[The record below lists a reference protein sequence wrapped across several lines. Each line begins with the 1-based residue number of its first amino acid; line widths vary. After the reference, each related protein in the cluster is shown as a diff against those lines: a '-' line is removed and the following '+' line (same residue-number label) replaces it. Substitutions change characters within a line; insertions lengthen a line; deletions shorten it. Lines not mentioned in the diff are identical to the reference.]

1 MRSSATRR
9 AGWGCSLSIRRRR
22 SGRSRRRDPPTC
34 PLRPRRG
41 RACRGARSTASRPRG
56 SEPKRESREPRPKPR
71 RGEGGGVSSVGER
84 VGVDSGAVAKGYYR
98 MRCVPAPPHQPFVP
112 ARARLAGFALRAVIA
127 FLPAVSISR
136 AAPAAEGMWLLDNLP
151 LSRLQA
157 EYKFTPGRDW
167 VDRVMRASARI
178 AGGCSASFVSKDGLV
193 MTNHHCAARC
203 LSQLST
209 AEKNLAAAGCLAPGR
224 REEARCRETELTRLE
239 QITDVTGEVKGA
251 TAGLDGE
258 AFKDAQ
264 NAIKAKLSSACV
276 GTEKQTTRCDVVD
289 LYHGGRYHLYKYRRF
304 QDVRLAWAPEEAVAF
319 FGGDPD
325 NFNFPRYDLDI
336 TLLRAYE
343 NGAPAP
349 TKDFF
354 PFSKT
359 GAEAGE
365 TVFVTRHPGSTH
377 RQLTMSELDTFRD
390 VRLLGELLRLA
401 EERGVLEQYGKLGP
415 EAARIAEADL
425 FGVENSYKAL
435 RGELKALLDPA
446 LMKRK
451 QKEERDLR
459 AFVASR
465 PALRASAG
473 GAWDA
478 IDKAQRAYRDFETE
492 YSVIERGRAFAS
504 RYFAYARQLVRG
516 AEERTKPNAERLPE
530 LTHSRLPGMGQD
542 P

>member
-1 MRSSATRR
+1 M
-9 AGWGCSLSIRRRR
+9 
-22 SGRSRRRDPPTC
+22 GR
-34 PLRPRRG
+34 
-41 RACRGARSTASRPRG
+41 
-56 SEPKRESREPRPKPR
+56 
-71 RGEGGGVSSVGER
+71 ER
-84 VGVDSGAVAKGYYR
+84 VNVDSGAVAREHYR
-98 MRCVPAPPHQPFVP
+98 MTCVPAPSHQPLVP
-112 ARARLAGFALRAVIA
+112 ARALLAGFALRAVAGFFPLI
-127 FLPAVSISR
+127 PGAVF
-136 AAPAAEGMWLLDNLP
+136 AAEGMWLLDNLP

-157 EYKFTPGRDW
+157 EYKFTPSRDW

-209 AEKNLAAAGCLAPGR
+209 AEKNL
-224 REEARCRETELTRLE
+224 E
-239 QITDVTGEVKGA
+239 
-251 TAGLDGE
+251 
-258 AFKDAQ
+258 DAQ

-276 GTEKQTTRCDVVD
+276 GAEKQTTRCDVVD
-289 LYHGGRYHLYKYRRF
+289 LYHGGRYHLYKYHRF
-304 QDVRLAWAPEEAVAF
+304 QDVRLAWAPEQAVAF

-325 NFNFPRYDLDI
+325 NFNFPRYDLDVA
-336 TLLRAYE
+336 LLRAYE
-343 NGAPAP
+343 NGRPVQ

-359 GAEAGE
+359 GAEPGE
-365 TVFVTRHPGSTH
+365 TVFVTGHPGSTQ

-415 EAARIAEADL
+415 EAARIAEDDL

-465 PALRASAG
+465 PALKARVG

-478 IDKAQRAYRDFETE
+478 IDKAQRAYRDIETQ
-492 YSVIERGRAFAS
+492 YSSARSRMRSGCPSSPIRACRRSNRICFPPRRS
-504 RYFAYARQLVRG
+504 TPS
-516 AEERTKPNAERLPE
+516 TKR
-530 LTHSRLPGMGQD
+530 
-542 P
+542 